1 MEIKIPELLKSLTM
15 AVISQKSM
23 PDQLYEWLNMD
34 SEVFY
39 KDICNYIDL
48 REGKYSKKE
57 IEDKIAGGPGEEG
70 LMMLMEFY
78 NNEWTVDAKN
88 ESGEVVE
95 MSLYEAMDINNVDYF
110 QDSWKLEELDSNWN
124 ADEITLVDEDD
135 GYDVSYYALDSR
147 A

>member
-1 MEIKIPELLKSLTM
+1 
-15 AVISQKSM
+15 
-23 PDQLYEWLNMD
+23 
-34 SEVFY
+34 
-39 KDICNYIDL
+39 
-48 REGKYSKKE
+48 
-57 IEDKIAGGPGEEG
+57 
-70 LMMLMEFY
+70 MLMEFY

-88 ESGEVVE
+88 KSGEVVE
-95 MSLYEAMDINNVDYF
+95 MSLYEATDINNVDYF

>member
-1 MEIKIPELLKSLTM
+1 M
-15 AVISQKSM
+15 
-23 PDQLYEWLNMD
+23 
-34 SEVFY
+34 
-39 KDICNYIDL
+39 
-48 REGKYSKKE
+48 
-57 IEDKIAGGPGEEG
+57 
-70 LMMLMEFY
+70 
-78 NNEWTVDAKN
+78 DAKN